1 MNSRFGYKKWSQH
14 KKKLHRRR
22 KKYKKGTFIPRI
34 IADTNIWYQL
44 GKDDALF
51 DAIKDKLTPIY
62 NNLWEMS
69 NTGALYKK
77 PDLVRNGIRKVM
89 LCSKKMIIA
98 EPLKY
103 LIKRANRNYQV
114 KIGTYTKQMLIFTQ
128 KIANGYYIDEKQK
141 EQFYNYIQQS
151 REPLNQIANNFNMTA
166 FECKNKIKK
175 KNNTTTDDTEVI
187 LIPANPEEFKRQ
199 LLKVKK
205 AKRTLVYKDGSIKEA
220 TWNAS
225 DFKESSGLMNN
236 IKSASYWRNRK
247 ENGLSQVILKIEEST
262 T

>member
-1 MNSRFGYKKWSQH
+1 MVE
-14 KKKLHRRR
+14 
-22 KKYKKGTFIPRI
+22 
-34 IADTNIWYQL
+34 YQKSIDS
-44 GKDDALF
+44 GK
-51 DAIKDKLTPIY
+51 
-62 NNLWEMS
+62 
-69 NTGALYKK
+69 
-77 PDLVRNGIRKVM
+77 
-89 LCSKKMIIA
+89 
-98 EPLKY
+98 
-103 LIKRANRNYQV
+103 
-114 KIGTYTKQMLIFTQ
+114 
-128 KIANGYYIDEKQK
+128 
-141 EQFYNYIQQS
+141 
-151 REPLNQIANNFNMTA
+151 
-166 FECKNKIKK
+166 KIKK